1 MNNEIIKNKF
11 GDESVWN
18 QPGFDEGFNKFIEEK
33 TSPIGEGND
42 PWNYNI
48 PLNEL
53 NINITKVE
61 HPVFEYN
68 GRGFC
73 CQIRKAPLLR
83 IYNLDENFSNLE
95 DNFQIKKELEDF
107 INDNF
112 THIYQVIEERS
123 ASIVGVN
130 GVMNEI
136 RYIIRGTKIESY
148 EQPR

>member
-1 MNNEIIKNKF
+1 MNKEIIKNKF

-18 QPGFDEGFNKFIEEK
+18 QPELDEGFDKFIKEK

-61 HPVFEYN
+61 HPTFEYN
-68 GRGFC
+68 GRAFI

-83 IYNLDENFSNLE
+83 IHNLDENFSNLT
-95 DNFQIKKELEDF
+95 DNSGIKKELEDF

-112 THIYQVIEERS
+112 THIYQVFEERLLS
-123 ASIVGVN
+123 FVGDN
-130 GVMNEI
+130 RVMNEI
-136 RYIIRGTKIESY
+136 IYVVRGTKII
-148 EQPR
+148 

>member
-1 MNNEIIKNKF
+1 MNSEIIKNKF

-18 QPGFDEGFNKFIEEK
+18 QPELDEGFDKFIKEK

-61 HPVFEYN
+61 HPTFEYN
-68 GRGFC
+68 GRAFH

-83 IYNLDENFSNLE
+83 IHNLDENFSNLT
-95 DNFQIKKELEDF
+95 DNSGIKKELEDF

-112 THIYQVIEERS
+112 THIYQVFEERLLS
-123 ASIVGVN
+123 FVGDN
-130 GVMNEI
+130 RVMNEI
-136 RYIIRGTKIESY
+136 IYVVRGTKII
-148 EQPR
+148 

>member
-1 MNNEIIKNKF
+1 MNKEIIKNKF

-18 QPGFDEGFNKFIEEK
+18 QPELDEGFDKFIKEK

-61 HPVFEYN
+61 HPTFEYN
-68 GRGFC
+68 GRAFH

-83 IYNLDENFSNLE
+83 IHNLDENFSNLT
-95 DNFQIKKELEDF
+95 DNSGIKKELEDF

-112 THIYQVIEERS
+112 THIYQVFEERLLS
-123 ASIVGVN
+123 FVGDN
-130 GVMNEI
+130 RVMNEI
-136 RYIIRGTKIESY
+136 IYVVRGTKII
-148 EQPR
+148 

>member
-1 MNNEIIKNKF
+1 MNKEIIKNKF

-18 QPGFDEGFNKFIEEK
+18 QPELNEGFDKFIKEK

-61 HPVFEYN
+61 HPTFEYN
-68 GRGFC
+68 GRAFH

-83 IYNLDENFSNLE
+83 IHNLDENFSNLT
-95 DNFQIKKELEDF
+95 DNSGIKKELEDF

-112 THIYQVIEERS
+112 THIYQVFEERLLS
-123 ASIVGVN
+123 FVGDN
-130 GVMNEI
+130 RVMNEI
-136 RYIIRGTKIESY
+136 RYVVRGTKII
-148 EQPR
+148 

>member
-1 MNNEIIKNKF
+1 MNKEIIKNKF

-18 QPGFDEGFNKFIEEK
+18 QPELAEGFDKFIKEK

-61 HPVFEYN
+61 LPTFEYN
-68 GRGFC
+68 GRAFH

-83 IYNLDENFSNLE
+83 IHNLDENFSNLT
-95 DNFQIKKELEDF
+95 DNSRIKKELEDF

-112 THIYQVIEERS
+112 THIYQVFEERLLS
-123 ASIVGVN
+123 FVGDN
-130 GVMNEI
+130 RVMNEI
-136 RYIIRGTKIESY
+136 RYIVRGTKII
-148 EQPR
+148 

>member
-1 MNNEIIKNKF
+1 MNKEIIKNKF

-18 QPGFDEGFNKFIEEK
+18 QPELDEGFDKFIKEK

-53 NINITKVE
+53 NINTTKVE
-61 HPVFEYN
+61 HPTFEYN
-68 GRGFC
+68 GRAFH

-83 IYNLDENFSNLE
+83 IHNLDENFSNLT
-95 DNFQIKKELEDF
+95 DNSGIKKELEDF

-112 THIYQVIEERS
+112 THIYQVFEERLLS
-123 ASIVGVN
+123 FVGDN
-130 GVMNEI
+130 RVMNEI
-136 RYIIRGTKIESY
+136 KYVVRGTKII
-148 EQPR
+148 

>member
-18 QPGFDEGFNKFIEEK
+18 QPELAKGFDKFIKEK

-61 HPVFEYN
+61 HPTFEYN
-68 GRGFC
+68 GRAFH

-83 IYNLDENFSNLE
+83 IHNLDENFQILQITLE
-95 DNFQIKKELEDF
+95 
-107 INDNF
+107 
-112 THIYQVIEERS
+112 
-123 ASIVGVN
+123 
-130 GVMNEI
+130 
-136 RYIIRGTKIESY
+136 
-148 EQPR
+148 

>member
-1 MNNEIIKNKF
+1 MNSEIIKNKF

-18 QPGFDEGFNKFIEEK
+18 QPGFAEGFDKFIEEK

-61 HPVFEYN
+61 QSVFEYN
-68 GRGFC
+68 GRSFQ

-83 IYNLDENFSNLE
+83 IHNLDENFSNLA
-95 DNFQIKKELEDF
+95 DNSQIKKELEDF

-112 THIYQVIEERS
+112 THVYQVIEERL
-123 ASIVGVN
+123 ASFVGDYR
-130 GVMNEI
+130 VMNEI
-136 RYIIRGTKIESY
+136 RYVIRGTKIESY
-148 EQPR
+148 E

>member
-1 MNNEIIKNKF
+1 MNKEIIKNKF

-18 QPGFDEGFNKFIEEK
+18 QPELDEGFDKFIKEK

-61 HPVFEYN
+61 HPTFEYN
-68 GRGFC
+68 GRAFH
-73 CQIRKAPLLR
+73 CQTRKAPLLR
-83 IYNLDENFSNLE
+83 IHNLDENFSNLT
-95 DNFQIKKELEDF
+95 DNSRVKKELEDF

-112 THIYQVIEERS
+112 THIYQVFEERLLS
-123 ASIVGVN
+123 FVGDN
-130 GVMNEI
+130 RVMNEI
-136 RYIIRGTKIESY
+136 RYVVRGTKII
-148 EQPR
+148 

>member
-1 MNNEIIKNKF
+1 MNKEIIKNKF

-18 QPGFDEGFNKFIEEK
+18 QPELDEGFDKFIKEK

-61 HPVFEYN
+61 HPTFEYN
-68 GRGFC
+68 GRAFH

-83 IYNLDENFSNLE
+83 IHNLDENFSNLT
-95 DNFQIKKELEDF
+95 DNAGIKKELEDF

-112 THIYQVIEERS
+112 THIYQVFEERLLS
-123 ASIVGVN
+123 FVGDN
-130 GVMNEI
+130 RVMNEI
-136 RYIIRGTKIESY
+136 RYVVRGTKII
-148 EQPR
+148 

>member
-1 MNNEIIKNKF
+1 MNKEIIKNKF

-18 QPGFDEGFNKFIEEK
+18 QPELAEGFDKFIKEK

-61 HPVFEYN
+61 LPTFEYN
-68 GRGFC
+68 GRAFH
-73 CQIRKAPLLR
+73 CQIRKVPLLR
-83 IYNLDENFSNLE
+83 IHNLDENFSNLT
-95 DNFQIKKELEDF
+95 DNSRIKKELEDF

-112 THIYQVIEERS
+112 THIYQVFEERLLS
-123 ASIVGVN
+123 FVGDN
-130 GVMNEI
+130 RVMNEI
-136 RYIIRGTKIESY
+136 RYIVRGTKII
-148 EQPR
+148 

>member
-1 MNNEIIKNKF
+1 MNSEIIKNKF
-11 GDESVWN
+11 DDE
-18 QPGFDEGFNKFIEEK
+18 PGYLEGLNKFIEEK

-53 NINITKVE
+53 NVNITKVE
-61 HPVFEYN
+61 QPVFEYN
-68 GRGFC
+68 GRAFQC
-73 CQIRKAPLLR
+73 LLRKAPLLR
-83 IYNLDENFSNLE
+83 IHNLDENFSNLA
-95 DNFQIKKELEDF
+95 DNSQIKKELEDF

-123 ASIVGVN
+123 ASIIGVN
-130 GVMNEI
+130 SVMNEI

-148 EQPR
+148 E

>member
-1 MNNEIIKNKF
+1 MNKEIIKNKF

-18 QPGFDEGFNKFIEEK
+18 QPELNEGFDKFIKEK

-61 HPVFEYN
+61 HPTFEYN
-68 GRGFC
+68 GRAFH

-83 IYNLDENFSNLE
+83 IHNLDENFSNLT
-95 DNFQIKKELEDF
+95 DNSGIKKELEDF

-112 THIYQVIEERS
+112 THIYQVFEERLLS
-123 ASIVGVN
+123 FVGDN
-130 GVMNEI
+130 RVMNEI
-136 RYIIRGTKIESY
+136 IYVVRGTKII
-148 EQPR
+148 

>member
-1 MNNEIIKNKF
+1 MNSEIIKNKF

-18 QPGFDEGFNKFIEEK
+18 QPELAEGFDKFIKEK

-61 HPVFEYN
+61 YPVFEYN
-68 GRGFC
+68 GRAFH

-83 IYNLDENFSNLE
+83 IHNLDENFSNLA
-95 DNFQIKKELEDF
+95 DNSGIKKELEDF

-112 THIYQVIEERS
+112 THIYQVFEERLMS
-123 ASIVGVN
+123 FVGDN
-130 GVMNEI
+130 RVMNEI
-136 RYIIRGTKIESY
+136 RYVVRGTKII
-148 EQPR
+148 

>member
-1 MNNEIIKNKF
+1 MNKEIIKNKF

-18 QPGFDEGFNKFIEEK
+18 QPELDEGFDKFIKEK

-61 HPVFEYN
+61 HPTFEYN
-68 GRGFC
+68 GRAFH

-83 IYNLDENFSNLE
+83 IHNLDENFSNLT
-95 DNFQIKKELEDF
+95 DNSRIKKELEDF

-112 THIYQVIEERS
+112 THIYQVFEERLLS
-123 ASIVGVN
+123 FVGDN
-130 GVMNEI
+130 RVMNEI
-136 RYIIRGTKIESY
+136 RYVVRGTKII
-148 EQPR
+148 